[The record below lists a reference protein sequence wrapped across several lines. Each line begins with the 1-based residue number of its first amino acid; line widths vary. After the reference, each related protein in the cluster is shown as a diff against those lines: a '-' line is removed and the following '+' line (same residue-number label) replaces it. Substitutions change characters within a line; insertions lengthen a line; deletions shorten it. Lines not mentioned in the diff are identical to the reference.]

1 MTQQGVEHASPHPSV
16 LHWLTQLRIPA
27 FALDLQGRVVGWNE
41 ALVTLTGVAQA
52 AMLGRTDAWAAFSA
66 EPQMLTAQSLLL
78 HVEQAQRLEQIVPE
92 SMHEAGQYRL
102 PHNRRKCLLLN
113 DATLLR
119 DEQGV
124 PCGILQLIQDRSE
137 QEKAATR
144 FRRLFT
150 ASPDP
155 VWIIENNTFV
165 DCNDAA
171 VSMLGYDSRET
182 LLNTHPSKLS
192 PEYQPDG
199 ASSFEKAERMMALA
213 LQNGLHRFE
222 WVHTRADGT
231 DFDAEV
237 TLARLEIGGNHT
249 IYCSWRDITERKQ
262 AAQRIDWLAHHDVLT
277 GLLNRHGLT
286 QQLNQAL
293 TNAQRNQRH
302 LALVFMDLDR
312 FKTINDTMG
321 HQVGDQLLAEVARRL
336 RTQLRESDIIAR
348 LGGDEFV
355 MVLTNLVA
363 PTQCMPVLS
372 KLEARLNEPY
382 PVENRLLYLTPSM
395 GVALY
400 PHDGVSGD
408 ELMRQADT
416 AMYHAKDNGRNNTQ
430 YYAAEMGRRA
440 ATRLALEREL
450 WSALEHSH
458 FELFYQPLVEAGSGS
473 ICGAEALVRWQHPER
488 GMISPADFIPVA
500 EECGA
505 ILKLGAWVLDEACR
519 QMQVWQDSGMAPI
532 RVAVNISAHQL
543 AQHDFVSWVN
553 DCLSRHR
560 LSPTRLTLEVTESV
574 AMERPENAIAVLNAL
589 GRMGVDLAI
598 DDFGTGHSSL
608 AYLQSLPIQHLK
620 LDRRFVTNM
629 CQNESDAAIVAA
641 SIALAHK
648 LGLSVVAEGVE
659 TADQRDAL
667 LAQGCDMLQ
676 GYFFGRPQPASHWS
690 ELLQTVSG

>member
-1 MTQQGVEHASPHPSV
+1 
-16 LHWLTQLRIPA
+16 
-27 FALDLQGRVVGWNE
+27 
-41 ALVTLTGVAQA
+41 
-52 AMLGRTDAWAAFSA
+52 
-66 EPQMLTAQSLLL
+66 
-78 HVEQAQRLEQIVPE
+78 
-92 SMHEAGQYRL
+92 
-102 PHNRRKCLLLN
+102 
-113 DATLLR
+113 
-119 DEQGV
+119 
-124 PCGILQLIQDRSE
+124 
-137 QEKAATR
+137 
-144 FRRLFT
+144 
-150 ASPDP
+150 
-155 VWIIENNTFV
+155 
-165 DCNDAA
+165 
-171 VSMLGYDSRET
+171 
-182 LLNTHPSKLS
+182 
-192 PEYQPDG
+192 
-199 ASSFEKAERMMALA
+199 MMALA